1 MLTLKVD
8 INPDFRHSPGMVQR
22 RISSSHSPNYEN
34 MTGERERDGP
44 GIGRIE
50 GESLFR

>member
-8 INPDFRHSPGMVQR
+8 INPDFRHSPAVVQR
-22 RISSSHSPNYEN
+22 RISSSDSPNYEN